1 MFSIKISSKSID
13 FSRTVINIAS
23 VNKKISPNSYL
34 CRGDRYNSVQNEH
47 SRVKVGLWK
56 NKVFH
61 STMRESG
68 RVIGL
73 L

>member
-1 MFSIKISSKSID
+1 M
-13 FSRTVINIAS
+13 NIGS
-23 VNKKISPNSYL
+23 VNKKISPTSCL
-34 CRGDRYNSVQNEH
+34 CRGDRYNSDQNEH
-47 SRVKVGLWK
+47 FGVKVGLWK
-56 NKVFH
+56 NKVFY